1 MSRVSTSKL
10 ETVRLGA
17 DGRLTLPPRV
27 LEAFNLQPRQEL
39 VILPVGETLVLVPR
53 SSMVLEASQTISKI
67 LDEEGVTREEL
78 LADLIEER
86 QQYNRE
92 HYPELYG

>member
-1 MSRVSTSKL
+1 MSKVLTSKL

-17 DGRLTLPPRV
+17 DGGLVLPPRV
-27 LEAFNLQPRQEL
+27 LEALNLQPRQEL

-53 SSMVLEASQTISKI
+53 SSIVLKASQTISKI
-67 LDEEGVTREEL
+67 LDEERVTREEL
-78 LADLIEER
+78 LADLAEER